1 MNDNFNRNIDY
12 LRISVIDRC
21 NLRCIYCMP
30 EEGIKNLLPH
40 EEILSYEEILKI
52 IRIATTT
59 GISKIRVTG
68 GEPLLR
74 KNIVSFIERASRI
87 EGIKDIGMTTNGI
100 LLKKYARSLF
110 EAGLKRVNVSLDSL
124 NEDKFRAITRLGSL
138 KEVLEGI
145 EEAQMV
151 GLNPVKI
158 NMVVM
163 KGVNDDEIE
172 RFARWSIEVPYQIR
186 FIEFMPVGQNN
197 WKKELFISREEI
209 KQKIE
214 NTVGSLIPVQIK
226 KSGPAEYFML
236 EGAKG
241 LLGFISPLSTHI
253 CTRCNRLRLTA
264 EGKLRPCLF
273 SDREIDLKRVL
284 RSGASED
291 EIRQIII
298 KAIQLKPQG
307 ISSQTKPLRAMSTIG
322 G

>member
-1 MNDNFNRNIDY
+1 MKDNFNRNIDY

-40 EEILSYEEILKI
+40 EEILSYEEILRI
-52 IRIATTT
+52 IRIATTI
-59 GISKIRVTG
+59 GIYRIRVTG

-100 LLKKYARSLF
+100 LLKKYAKSLF

-124 NEDKFRAITRLGSL
+124 NEDKFRAITRFDSL

-145 EEAQMV
+145 EEAQIV
-151 GLNPVKI
+151 GLNPIKI
-158 NMVVM
+158 NVVVM
-163 KGVNDDEIE
+163 RGINDDEVG
-172 RFARWSIEVPYQIR
+172 RFARWSMEVPYQIR
-186 FIEFMPVGQNN
+186 FIEFMPVGHNS
-197 WKKELFISREEI
+197 WKKEVFICTEEI

-214 NTVGSLIPVQIK
+214 NTVGRLIPVQIK

-264 EGKLRPCLF
+264 EGKLRLCLF
-273 SDREIDLKRVL
+273 SDREIDLKRII
-284 RSGASED
+284 RSGASES
-291 EIRQIII
+291 EIRQILI

-307 ISSQTKPLRAMSTIG
+307 LSSHTKPLRAMSTIG

>member
-1 MNDNFNRNIDY
+1 MKDNFNRNIDY

-52 IRIATTT
+52 IRIATTI

-100 LLKKYARSLF
+100 LLKKYAKSLF

-138 KEVLEGI
+138 KEVIEGI

-158 NMVVM
+158 NVVVM
-163 KGVNDDEIE
+163 KGVNDDEIA
-172 RFARWSIEVPYQIR
+172 RFARWSMDVPYQIR

-197 WKKELFISREEI
+197 WKKEFFISTEEI
-209 KQKIE
+209 KQRIE
-214 NTVGSLIPVQIK
+214 NTVGRLIPVQIK

-298 KAIQLKPQG
+298 KAIQLKPHG